1 MTIEEAIKHAEE
13 VANEQERLM
22 GRYDAASGYARSGNE
37 SIRTESAKE
46 CEKCAAEH
54 KQFAAWLRELQETRK
69 ERDYW
74 QEKANSYEQTIFK
87 LTDSISKQ
95 PEIVRC
101 GECRHRD
108 PEDKKCDCG
117 HGVIWQ
123 LPRGDD
129 WYCADAERRTE

>member
-1 MTIEEAIKHAEE
+1 MMSLDEAIKHAEYI
-13 VANEQERLM
+13 VNNRK
-22 GRYDAASGYARSGNE
+22 DAISVCWSVR
-37 SIRTESAKE
+37 E
-46 CEKCAAEH
+46 CE
-54 KQFAAWLRELQETRK
+54 QITAWLRELQERRK
-69 ERDYW
+69 
-74 QEKANSYEQTIFK
+74 A
-87 LTDSISKQ
+87 

-117 HGVIWQ
+117 HDIIWQ